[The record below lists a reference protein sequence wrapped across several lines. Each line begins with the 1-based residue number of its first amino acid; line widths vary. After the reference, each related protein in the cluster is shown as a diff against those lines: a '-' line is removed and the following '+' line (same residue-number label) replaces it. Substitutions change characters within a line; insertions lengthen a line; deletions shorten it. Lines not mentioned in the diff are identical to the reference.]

1 MRVSV
6 LLPVYSETD
15 LLTQSIERLK
25 SNLREYL
32 HEILIVVSPKSTP
45 ECLALCDRLPREDPR
60 IRTIVQSDRPGIGWA
75 YREAI
80 PHMTGTHGLIIC
92 SDLETDPDDA
102 RRLVDAALATG
113 ADIVCASRWSSGG
126 GFTGYDPLKL
136 VLNRAFNLIFRVLY
150 RLRIHDITFGYK
162 LITAEVLRRVR
173 WEYGRHEFCAEIL
186 LKPVRLGYRAVEVP
200 TKWVKRPEGESKG
213 AFLGNFKFA
222 SAAVS
227 ILFKPKRSLLA
238 ACVREKRRRRPFRV

>member
-1 MRVSV
+1 MKVSV
-6 LLPVYSETD
+6 LMPVYSETD

-25 SNLREYL
+25 SNLGGHL

-45 ECLALCDRLPREDPR
+45 ECLELCHRLPREDPQ
-60 IRTIVQSDRPGIGWA
+60 IRTIVQSERPGIGWA

-80 PHMTGTHGLIIC
+80 PHMTGTHGLIIS

-113 ADIVCASRWSSGG
+113 ADIVCASRWSAGG
-126 GFTGYDPLKL
+126 GFTGYDPVKL
-136 VLNRAFNLIFRVLY
+136 VLNYGYNLIFRGLY

-162 LITAEVLRRVR
+162 LVTAEVLRSVR
-173 WEYGRHEFCAEIL
+173 WEYGRHEFCAEVL

-200 TKWVKRPEGESKG
+200 AKWVKRPEGESKN
-213 AFLGNFKFA
+213 AFLRNLKFA
-222 SAAVS
+222 SAAVA
-227 ILFKPKRSLLA
+227 ILFQPKRSLKNEA
-238 ACVREKRRRRPFRV
+238 SPG